1 MKSIKIIFISVIVF
15 LFTYACQKKE
25 TDYSDPLTAV
35 VLADSTS
42 SPMIATTA
50 NWKEKL
56 LKDQNLCLTRSGAY
70 KIIRHELI
78 PDLGGTS
85 KYAINV
91 VEKNDRVFFIPD
103 NDHLFYQN
111 PGNPERPL
119 TFEQGVNTMLSAEKI
134 NNSVIIY
141 SLLDCLIDSLSFSQT
156 KYNYRITPENIPD
169 VQRYL
174 QIKEDDIQW
183 NAVFTDILDENKM
196 IRYYLYFNTI
206 LAIKI
211 IPSKEHLSIKT
222 HLLYP
227 DKFAYA
233 TW

>member
-1 MKSIKIIFISVIVF
+1 MKGLLASILF
-15 LFTYACQKKE
+15 LSGLFCSCKKDI
-25 TDYSDPLTAV
+25 DYSDSLTSF

-50 NWKEKL
+50 NWNEKL
-56 LKDQNLCLTRSGAY
+56 RKDQNLCITRPGAY

-85 KYAINV
+85 RYAIHV
-91 VEKNDRVFFIPD
+91 VGKNDRVFFIPD
-103 NDHLFYQN
+103 NDHLLYQN
-111 PGNPERPL
+111 SGDPEDPL
-119 TFEQGVNTMLSAEKI
+119 IFEQSIYTMLSAEKI
-134 NNSVIIY
+134 NNPVILH
-141 SLLDCLIDSLSFSQT
+141 SLLDCLIDSLSFSQA

-174 QIKEDDIQW
+174 QIKEDDLLW
-183 NAVFTDILDENKM
+183 NTVSTDILNKNEM

-206 LAIKI
+206 LKIKI
-211 IPSKEHLSIKT
+211 LPDEKYLSIKAR
-222 HLLYP
+222 LLYP

>member
-1 MKSIKIIFISVIVF
+1 MKGLLALILSLSG
-15 LFTYACQKKE
+15 LFCSCKKE
-25 TDYSDPLTAV
+25 TDYADSLTSV

-42 SPMIATTA
+42 STMIATTA

-56 LKDQNLCLTRSGAY
+56 LDVQSFCLTRSGAY

-91 VEKNDRVFFIPD
+91 VEKSDRVFFIPD

-111 PGNPERPL
+111 PGKPERSL

-134 NNSVIIY
+134 NNPVILY
-141 SLLDCLIDSLSFSQT
+141 SLLDCLIDSLSFSQA

-174 QIKEDDIQW
+174 QIKEDDLLW
-183 NAVFTDILDENKM
+183 NAICTDILNKNKM

-206 LAIKI
+206 LKIKI
-211 IPSKEHLSIKT
+211 LPDEKYLSIKAR
-222 HLLYP
+222 LLYP